1 MPRNDGQ
8 EIEDLTQSRD
18 RGMVRDAAAELADLR
33 WVRLTQ
39 RQEPPRDR
47 RSLWLL
53 IALVIAVHVLLGW
66 LAYLILR
73 PMPYSRDESGVVAV
87 SLLESGSGLPPPPPL
102 VPPPPLQGQ
111 PAAPARRL
119 HYVPPAKGAISAT
132 LEGVKGPPL
141 QLYESNGQV
150 RLPPNTSGKPA
161 STPAYQTPEIKGSQI
176 SSGKSPLP
184 YKPTRFNQ
192 DWAPDKESLGQ
203 KTIGRA
209 VDKVIEKTTVQ
220 KTVHLPGGIR
230 LHCALSP
237 LALFAG
243 CRGDD
248 PPPPP
253 KNDDDIRLSMPPP
266 ETLTGGK
273 VLLPKSASSAAKPA
287 SAASAPASASS
298 VVPAPS
304 SSNHGK
310 P

>member
-1 MPRNDGQ
+1 
-8 EIEDLTQSRD
+8 
-18 RGMVRDAAAELADLR
+18 
-33 WVRLTQ
+33 
-39 RQEPPRDR
+39 
-47 RSLWLL
+47 
-53 IALVIAVHVLLGW
+53 
-66 LAYLILR
+66 
-73 PMPYSRDESGVVAV
+73 
-87 SLLESGSGLPPPPPL
+87 
-102 VPPPPLQGQ
+102 
-111 PAAPARRL
+111 
-119 HYVPPAKGAISAT
+119 
-132 LEGVKGPPL
+132 
-141 QLYESNGQV
+141 
-150 RLPPNTSGKPA
+150 LPPNTSGKPA